1 MIDII
6 GLLST
11 DGYIITN
18 KKLAKLYG
26 TDAAILI
33 GELCAEHCYYSKTN
47 NLTED
52 GGFYSTQDNIEANTT
67 LNSYAQRKAMKVL
80 QDANIVKVKRI
91 GLPARNYY
99 YINNEQLLNIFSED
113 FEDPNIKSL
122 NTEKSRSSNF
132 KELDLQNLNINNNK
146 TNNNNEKQK
155 VVSKDTTSK
164 AQSESAE
171 FDFGIQTKTRKPN
184 MYDKCLAII
193 DDYTNDSELRKLL
206 IQYLNL
212 RLEMSDKPLKY
223 ANQWKGLLNL
233 LSRLSNSID
242 DQKQIVNQ
250 SIIKGWGTFVEI
262 KDYNRKGFNENI
274 HHTEPE
280 HKARKDMTDEEWYE
294 SRAKNPDGSLRVY

>member
-6 GLLST
+6 GLLSS
-11 DGYIITN
+11 DGYIMVN
-18 KKLAKLYG
+18 KCLSRLYG
-26 TDAAILI
+26 LDAAVMV
-33 GELCAEHCYYSKTN
+33 GELCAEYIYYNKN
-47 NLTED
+47 NQLTD
-52 GGFYSTQDNIEANTT
+52 DNGFYSTQANIEENTT
-67 LNSYAQRKAMKVL
+67 LNEYAQRKALKIL
-80 QDANIVKVKRI
+80 QDANIIKIKKQ
-91 GLPARNYY
+91 GLPAKNYF
-99 YINNEQLLNIFSED
+99 YINTEKLIQIFSDDVE
-113 FEDPNIKSL
+113 NKSL
-122 NTEKSRSSNF
+122 NICTASPLNF
-132 KELDLQNLNINNNK
+132 KGLVVENLNINNNK

>member
-6 GLLST
+6 GLLSS
-11 DGYIITN
+11 DGYIMVN
-18 KKLAKLYG
+18 KHLSRLYG
-26 TDAAILI
+26 LDAAVMV
-33 GELCAEHCYYSKTN
+33 GELCAEYIYYNKN
-47 NLTED
+47 NQLTD
-52 GGFYSTQDNIEANTT
+52 DNGFYSTQANIEENTT
-67 LNSYAQRKAMKVL
+67 LNEYAQRKALKIL
-80 QDANIVKVKRI
+80 QDANIIKIKKQ
-91 GLPARNYY
+91 GLPAKNYF
-99 YINNEQLLNIFSED
+99 YINTEKLIQIFSDDVE
-113 FEDPNIKSL
+113 NKSL
-122 NTEKSRSSNF
+122 NICTASPLNF
-132 KELDLQNLNINNNK
+132 KGLVVENLNINNNK

>member
-6 GLLST
+6 GLLSS
-11 DGYIITN
+11 DGYIMVN
-18 KKLAKLYG
+18 KRLSRLYG
-26 TDAAILI
+26 LDAAVMV
-33 GELCAEHCYYSKTN
+33 GELCAEYIYYNKN
-47 NLTED
+47 NQLTD
-52 GGFYSTQDNIEANTT
+52 DNGFYSTQANIEENTT
-67 LNSYAQRKAMKVL
+67 LNEYAQRKALKIL
-80 QDANIVKVKRI
+80 QDANIIKIKKQ
-91 GLPARNYY
+91 GLPAKNYF
-99 YINNEQLLNIFSED
+99 YINTEKLIQIFSDDVE
-113 FEDPNIKSL
+113 NKSL
-122 NTEKSRSSNF
+122 NICTASPLKF
-132 KELDLQNLNINNNK
+132 KGLVVENLNINNNK

>member
-1 MIDII
+1 MTDNNYIVIQGWMINQLNLKGNELLCYALIYGFSQDGKSEFI
-6 GLLST
+6 GSASYIAGWLNIDKRRVFDVLKRLT
-11 DGYIITN
+11 EKGYIQKSEKFVAN
-18 KKLAKLYG
+18 NVKL
-26 TDAAILI
+26 
-33 GELCAEHCYYSKTN
+33 C
-47 NLTED
+47 
-52 GGFYSTQDNIEANTT
+52 
-67 LNSYAQRKAMKVL
+67 SYKAVKNVTAS
-80 QDANIVKVKRI
+80 DETSSPSDETSSNNIV
-91 GLPARNYY
+91 
-99 YINNEQLLNIFSED
+99 NNIVN
-113 FEDPNIKSL
+113 
-122 NTEKSRSSNF
+122 NT
-132 KELDLQNLNINNNK
+132 
-146 TNNNNEKQK
+146 KQ

>member
-1 MIDII
+1 MDNKREFLGIWIPKEIWLNKDLSINEKC
-6 GLLST
+6 LLVEIQSLDT
-11 DGYIITN
+11 EETHCYASNEYFAEFFQCSIPTITRAITKLKNLGYIETENVDGRHRIIKMISLTN
-18 KKLAKLYG
+18 QNDEAPS
-26 TDAAILI
+26 
-33 GELCAEHCYYSKTN
+33 SKCSTN
-47 NLTED
+47 NIINNKVNNNSSSITTTSNLSNTKNNFTETKN
-52 GGFYSTQDNIEANTT
+52 YSAKINTT
-67 LNSYAQRKAMKVL
+67 KDKSV
-80 QDANIVKVKRI
+80 
-91 GLPARNYY
+91 
-99 YINNEQLLNIFSED
+99 SE
-113 FEDPNIKSL
+113 N
-122 NTEKSRSSNF
+122 
-132 KELDLQNLNINNNK
+132 
-146 TNNNNEKQK
+146 
-155 VVSKDTTSK
+155 
-164 AQSESAE
+164 E

>member
-6 GLLST
+6 GLLNN
-11 DGYIITN
+11 DGYVIVN
-18 KKLAKLYG
+18 KRLIKMFG
-26 TDAAILI
+26 FEAALLV
-33 GELCAEHCYYSKTN
+33 GELCAEYKWYKRN
-47 NLTED
+47 NQLNNE
-52 GGFYSTQDNIEANTT
+52 GGFYSIQENIEDNTG
-67 LNSYAQRKAMKVL
+67 LNGYAQRKAIKTL
-80 QDANIVKVKRI
+80 QDANILTVKKQ
-91 GLPARNYY
+91 GLPAKNYF
-99 YINNEQLLNIFSED
+99 YINEEKLIEIFSTDSSSNSE
-113 FEDPNIKSL
+113 SL
-122 NTEKSRSSNF
+122 SGSNF
-132 KELDLQNLNINNNK
+132 KPLEIQNLNDINNNK
-146 TNNNNEKQK
+146 MNNNKK

-164 AQSESAE
+164 TQSESSE
-171 FDFGIQTKTRKPN
+171 FNFGIQSKTKKPN
-184 MYDKCLAII
+184 MYDKCLAMI

-233 LSRLSNSID
+233 LSRLSDNID
-242 DQKQIVNQ
+242 NQKKIVNQ

>member
-1 MIDII
+1 MIDNNYIVIQGWMINQLNLKGNELLCYALIYGFSQDGKSEFI
-6 GLLST
+6 GSASYIAGWLNIDKRRVFDVLKRLT
-11 DGYIITN
+11 EKGYIQKSEKFVAN
-18 KKLAKLYG
+18 NVKL
-26 TDAAILI
+26 
-33 GELCAEHCYYSKTN
+33 C
-47 NLTED
+47 
-52 GGFYSTQDNIEANTT
+52 
-67 LNSYAQRKAMKVL
+67 SYRAVKNVTASDEMSSPS
-80 QDANIVKVKRI
+80 DEMSSNNIV
-91 GLPARNYY
+91 
-99 YINNEQLLNIFSED
+99 NNIVN
-113 FEDPNIKSL
+113 
-122 NTEKSRSSNF
+122 NT
-132 KELDLQNLNINNNK
+132 
-146 TNNNNEKQK
+146 KQ
-155 VVSKDTTSK
+155 VVSKDTTSNSSNTK
-164 AQSESAE
+164 NNFTETKNYSAKINTTKDKSVSENE